1 MWELLTHMIVDPD
14 ELNAALTAKGIFAA
28 DGRLMRRS
36 NCSSPEGK
44 ILECVELSNDIDD
57 AIHLARRRT
66 IERN

>member
-1 MWELLTHMIVDPD
+1 MWELLTHVIVDPD
-14 ELNAALTAKGIFAA
+14 ELNAALAAKGIFAA

-36 NCSSPEGK
+36 NCSSTEGK

-57 AIHLARRRT
+57 AIATARRRT